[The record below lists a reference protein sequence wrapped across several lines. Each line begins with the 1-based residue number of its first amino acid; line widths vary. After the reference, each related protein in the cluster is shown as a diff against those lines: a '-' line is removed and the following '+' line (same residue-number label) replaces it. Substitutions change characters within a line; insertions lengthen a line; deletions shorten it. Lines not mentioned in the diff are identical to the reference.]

1 LFLEIG
7 DFPGQ
12 SFELPIVLYPLSDLV
27 FQSSGDIEG
36 YGFPFF
42 FPGDIE
48 DRVFGSS
55 VMAGAIVFSTEAGG
69 GDEGAFDPGVKRGYF
84 LKEFKLFGG

>member
-1 LFLEIG
+1 
-7 DFPGQ
+7 
-12 SFELPIVLYPLSDLV
+12 LYPLSDLV

-55 VMAGAIVFSTEAGG
+55 VMAGAIF
-69 GDEGAFDPGVKRGYF
+69 FPQKREVETREPSIQG
-84 LKEFKLFGG
+84 